1 MEKTEKIDDLL
12 LRISEDDTAAF
23 ESLFHLYH
31 KRIYAFAQGLLNSSF
46 DAEEVVQNVFLAIWN
61 QRTNLNISGSFT
73 SYIFGI
79 ARNMVYEHMRQR
91 INKEAFSE
99 YYLEHNVEYSFITEE
114 EVSYHELEGK
124 LQQCIDLLPERRREI
139 FVLSRIEKLSYKEI
153 AAKLN
158 ISENTVDTQ
167 IRHALNALR
176 RQLTE
181 YLILLLSLFIIR

>member
-1 MEKTEKIDDLL
+1 MEDLEKINHL
-12 LRISEDDTAAF
+12 ISHIARDDTNAF
-23 ESLFHLYH
+23 ETLFHLYH
-31 KRIYAFAQGLLNSSF
+31 KRVYAFAQSLLNSSH
-46 DAEEVVQNVFLAIWN
+46 DAEEIVQNVFLAIWN
-61 QRTNLNISGSFT
+61 QRKNLNISGSFT
-73 SYIFGI
+73 SYIFAI
-79 ARNMVYEHMRQR
+79 ARNMVYEQIRQK

-114 EVSYHELEGK
+114 EVAYHELEGK
-124 LQQCIDLLPERRREI
+124 IQQCINLLPERRREI

-153 AAKLN
+153 AEKLN

-167 IRHALNALR
+167 IRHALNSLR

>member
-1 MEKTEKIDDLL
+1 MEKTEQVDGLI
-12 LRISEDDTAAF
+12 LRIIDDDTAAF
-23 ESLFHLYH
+23 ESLFHLFH
-31 KRIYAFAQGLLNSSF
+31 KRIYSFAQGLLSSSP
-46 DAEEVVQNVFLAIWN
+46 DSEEVVQNVFLALWN
-61 QRTNLNISGSFT
+61 QRKNLNISGSFT
-73 SYIFGI
+73 SYIFAI
-79 ARNMVYEHMRQR
+79 ARNMVYEQIRQK

-114 EVSYHELEGK
+114 EVAYRELQGK
-124 LQQCIDLLPERRREI
+124 IQHCIDLLPERRREI

-153 AAKLN
+153 AEKLN

-167 IRHALNALR
+167 IRHALNVLR

>member
-1 MEKTEKIDDLL
+1 MKKTEQVDDLL
-12 LRISEDDTAAF
+12 LRIAEDDTSAF

-31 KRIYAFAQGLLNSSF
+31 KRIYAFAYGLLSSSF

-61 QRTNLNISGSFT
+61 QRQQLNISGSFT
-73 SYIFGI
+73 AYIFAI
-79 ARNMVYEHMRQR
+79 ARNMVYEHMRQK

-99 YYLEHNVEYSFITEE
+99 YYLENNVEYSFITDE
-114 EVSYHELEGK
+114 EVAYNELLGK
-124 LQQCIDLLPERRREI
+124 IQQCIDLLPERRREI

-153 AAKLN
+153 ATKLG

-167 IRHALNALR
+167 IRHALNSLR

-181 YLILLLSLFIIR
+181 YLILLLSLFTIR